1 MRRPLESEQSPL
13 PWTGCFMSSHC
24 LKCHPLPCTAL
35 PSTGIPGC
43 LAGRRPWDW
52 LPGGH
57 GFREVDKL
65 HWATTE
71 SGFPSWDPSNMWPCM
86 EKHPYSSLRECGSA
100 MVCKSVLEYL
110 CTAQRQPG
118 SERDAFKAGLKPTAG
133 FPPRS
138 KNKAAEA
145 EHGPA
150 GCLGST
156 LPQPAAS
163 PGAVAAQRDHKTRP
177 KWATA

>member
-1 MRRPLESEQSPL
+1 MDRLLHVLTL
-13 PWTGCFMSSHC
+13 PQVPTSASYCSAQHRD
-24 LKCHPLPCTAL
+24 PRV
-35 PSTGIPGC
+35 PGWEEAMG
-43 LAGRRPWDW
+43 LAAR
-52 LPGGH
+52 GH

-86 EKHPYSSLRECGSA
+86 EKHPYSSLRECSSA

-110 CTAQRQPG
+110 CTAQRQSG